1 MLERFLPGLR
11 WMRDYRR
18 EWLRG
23 DLFAGLT
30 VGVMLIPQGMAYAM
44 IAGLPPIYGLY
55 SSTVPLLVY
64 ALFGTSRQL
73 AVGPVALISLLVNTG
88 VGQLAGSDPAL
99 FLSLAILL
107 ALMVGL
113 MQLSM
118 GAMRLGFL
126 VNFLSHPV
134 ISGFTTGAALI
145 IGFSQLKHLAG
156 IPLPS
161 TQALHVLLAALFAQ
175 LSQVHGLTL
184 TLGLGAI
191 ALILAGKRLDPRLP
205 GPLLAVV
212 AGIAAVQAFSL
223 GAAGVKIIGQ
233 IPSGLPMPGLPFA
246 TDSLLAYPGGLWA
259 AVQSL
264 APIALTI
271 SLISFMES
279 YAVALAIQ
287 RKHRNYE
294 VDANQELIALGAAN
308 IGGSFFQ
315 AHPVTGG
322 FSRTA
327 VNDQAGAQTGMAAI
341 ISAVLI
347 ALTLLFLTP
356 LFYNLPQAVL
366 AAIILVAVYGLI
378 DLKEVRYLYRNDR
391 RDLFMLV
398 ATFGVTVTL
407 GVEAG
412 ILAGVALSIA
422 DLVYRSSRPHY
433 AVLGE
438 YGGKGIFRNVQRF
451 PEAIEPPN
459 TLILRPDGQW
469 FFANAS
475 FWQQAI
481 RDNLAAR
488 PGTRVVILDAS
499 TVSAID
505 STGLHSLGDV
515 LEELNRHGMEL
526 RLSGLIGPV
535 RDKLEHAGFF
545 DKLGRERVFMT
556 LPEAVAGRHAS
567 EDAVT
572 GAVRTASR
580 HGVA

>member
-1 MLERFLPGLR
+1 
-11 WMRDYRR
+11 
-18 EWLRG
+18 
-23 DLFAGLT
+23 
-30 VGVMLIPQGMAYAM
+30 
-44 IAGLPPIYGLY
+44 
-55 SSTVPLLVY
+55 
-64 ALFGTSRQL
+64 
-73 AVGPVALISLLVNTG
+73 
-88 VGQLAGSDPAL
+88 
-99 FLSLAILL
+99 
-107 ALMVGL
+107 
-113 MQLSM
+113 
-118 GAMRLGFL
+118 
-126 VNFLSHPV
+126 
-134 ISGFTTGAALI
+134 
-145 IGFSQLKHLAG
+145 
-156 IPLPS
+156 
-161 TQALHVLLAALFAQ
+161 
-175 LSQVHGLTL
+175 
-184 TLGLGAI
+184 
-191 ALILAGKRLDPRLP
+191 
-205 GPLLAVV
+205 
-212 AGIAAVQAFSL
+212 VQR
-223 GAAGVKIIGQ
+223 
-233 IPSGLPMPGLPFA
+233 
-246 TDSLLAYPGGLWA
+246 
-259 AVQSL
+259 L

-279 YAVALAIQ
+279 YAVARAIQ

-327 VNDQAGAQTGMAAI
+327 VNDQAGAETGMAAI

-391 RDLFMLV
+391 RDLFMLL

-433 AVLGE
+433 AVLGA
-438 YGGKGIFRNVQRF
+438 YGGKGIYRNVQRF
-451 PEAIEPPN
+451 PEALEPPN

-481 RDNLAAR
+481 RDNLASR

-499 TVSAID
+499 TVSAMD
-505 STGLHSLGDV
+505 STGLHSLADV
-515 LEELNRHGMEL
+515 WEELNRNGIEL

-535 RDKLEHAGFF
+535 RDKLDHAGFF
-545 DKLGRERVFMT
+545 DKIGRERIFMT
-556 LPEAVAGRHAS
+556 LPEAVAGQHLS
-567 EDAVT
+567 QEAVS
-572 GAVRTASR
+572 GAVRTAPR
-580 HGVA
+580 QGKAGLLAPQG